1 MTASF
6 VTPGVVLKTKFATSN
21 LKAFQNYVDYVDRE
35 DSKKEYGAHEKLFTL
50 YQDYLANPDKTS
62 SLFTDQSDGLN
73 EEEKKNLKQV
83 FETAQANNSIM
94 WQDVITFHNPWLEDQ
109 GLYDSRRHT
118 VDEKKVM
125 DITRQAV
132 NDMLKREKLNGSAV
146 WSAAI
151 HYNTNNIHIHIA
163 TVEPH
168 PTRERGMRKQS
179 SLDAMKAKVVNQ
191 MTNRRE
197 NQKKINELIRKD
209 MVDHKKKD
217 SSLAWRNREL
227 KPLFLLVY
235 NYLPKDKR
243 QWQYSYNTLKPLKPY
258 IDTLSEKYIQK
269 YHPKEYQQL
278 IKTLDGEVNELKKAY
293 GEGKVNQ
300 YRYKDYKQNKI
311 DELYRRMGNA
321 FLQEMKTYDKK
332 QQRAQHL
339 VEHAKSRKRSKGFQQ
354 HVSMHASLK
363 RMERAFKSEYES
375 WKNQQYYERMQ
386 RESQRNQQ
394 HYEDERSY

>member
-1 MTASF
+1 MTVSS

-132 NDMLKREKLNGSAV
+132 NDMLKREKLNGLAV

-278 IKTLDGEVNELKKAY
+278 MKTLDGEVNELKKAY

-311 DELYRRMGNA
+311 DELYKRMGNA
-321 FLQEMKTYDKK
+321 FLQEMKSYDKK

-375 WKNQQYYERMQ
+375 WKNQQHYERMQ

-394 HYEDERSY
+394 YYEDERSY